1 MLLLFTSKHHCFYN
15 LLFPSCA
22 NYCHGIFLPDSDI
35 NIFMGYGHVTNEP
48 SPSADG
54 GRHKN
59 LLMLID
65 EKSNKA
71 AIITIN
77 ERWLGWAACQL
88 LELI

>member
-1 MLLLFTSKHHCFYN
+1 MRQLLSWYFS
-15 LLFPSCA
+15 PA
-22 NYCHGIFLPDSDI
+22 DSDI

-54 GRHKN
+54 GEGCKN

-65 EKSNKA
+65 EKSNKP